1 MVMPVEPIRDI
12 MRRTMAN
19 LAFVEQSAGPGGPYE
34 VTQLINSFLGALAH
48 PWEAMQADLMTLPL
62 AEAAKRGWPTIT
74 KERPTD
80 IDPTS
85 LGDLVR
91 LMRNGFAHGNIT
103 FLPSAKGEIRAL
115 RIWNTHPRS
124 KQRTWGTIV
133 TVDDARA
140 FLTRFAEL
148 AEELHARQTRNASQT
163 A

>member
-12 MRRTMAN
+12 MRRTIAN
-19 LAFVEQSAGPGGPYE
+19 LAFVEQNAGPEGPYE

-48 PWEAMQADLMTLPL
+48 PWEAMQAELMALPL

-80 IDPTS
+80 SDPKS

-103 FLPSAKGEIRAL
+103 FLPDAKGEIRAL
-115 RIWNTHPRS
+115 RIWNAHLKS
-124 KQRTWGTIV
+124 KQRTWGTIL
-133 TVDDARA
+133 TVKDART
-140 FLTRFAEL
+140 FLARFAEL
-148 AEELHARQTRNASQT
+148 AEELHARQIRDASQT